1 MTWRAG
7 AKPAAA
13 AAVAGALAL
22 SFGQALA
29 QTAMPD
35 NFVYLRDVDPT
46 IAQDIRYA
54 GANNFVGRPLDG
66 YEVPECIVRR
76 EVAAAL
82 KRVQAEL
89 KEAGLG
95 LKVYDC
101 YRPHRAVRA
110 MAQWAHD
117 GRPDGVKRFFP
128 KHDKNA
134 LFALGYLAGVSR
146 HSTGGAVD
154 VTLVELARPGTA
166 RFDPSARYA
175 PCTAPAAARAPDD
188 GVDMGTGYDCFDL
201 NSRTTSPGI
210 SPDAQRWRGL
220 LVATMTRH
228 GFRNYYRE
236 WWHFSYSLPPPLVH
250 YDFPIRPRSAKV
262 QRN

>member
-1 MTWRAG
+1 MTCRAW
-7 AKPAAA
+7 ARPAV
-13 AAVAGALAL
+13 VAGALAL
-22 SFGQALA
+22 SLGHALA
-29 QTAMPD
+29 QTSMPD
-35 NFVYLRDVDPT
+35 NFVYLRDIDPT

-66 YEVPECIVRR
+66 YDAPECILRR

-89 KEAGLG
+89 KEQGLG

-117 GRPDGVKRFFP
+117 GRPDGAKRFFP
-128 KHDKNA
+128 KHDKNT

-154 VTLVELARPGTA
+154 LTLVELARPSAA
-166 RFDPSARYA
+166 RFDPAARYA
-175 PCTAPAAARAPDD
+175 PCTASASARAPDD
-188 GVDMGTGYDCFDL
+188 SVDMGTGYDCFDL
-201 NSRTTSPGI
+201 NSRTQSAAIGA
-210 SPDAQRWRGL
+210 DAQRWRNL

-228 GFRNYYRE
+228 GFRNYFRE
-236 WWHFSYSLPPPLVH
+236 WWHFSFSLQLPLVH
-250 YDFPIRPRSAKV
+250 YDFPIRSRGAKA